1 MDDMKFN
8 LIATCAAGIEALV
21 GKEMRD
27 LGYDVQV
34 ENGRVRFTGD
44 EKDIIKTNL
53 WLRTADRIKII
64 VDEFDA
70 QTFDELFEQT
80 TAIAWDKM
88 LPMDAAFPVEGRS
101 RNSKLHSVPD
111 SQAIV
116 KKAIVNE
123 LSTAYHRHTRL
134 PETGA
139 EFPLEVAINKDHVML
154 TMDTTGSSL
163 FKRGYRVEKG
173 TAPLKENMAAALVM
187 LTSWYPDMP
196 FLDPFC
202 GSGTIPIEAA
212 MIGRNIAPGFNRD
225 FICEQWPWIDG
236 DMVQKVR
243 DEADSKADYD
253 IELDISASDIDG
265 NMIEISK
272 RNAEEAGLL
281 ADIHFKQL
289 AVADFKTDKVN
300 GVIVGN
306 PPYGQRMSDE
316 EHAHE
321 LYKQM
326 GKVFNPLTSWSKYF
340 LTSDLDFEKYY
351 GAKATKRRK
360 LYNGSI
366 RTDYFQFW
374 GKKVRDLRSLDQIQA
389 K

>member
-1 MDDMKFN
+1 MKFN
-8 LIATCAAGIEALV
+8 LMATCAAGIEALV
-21 GKEMRD
+21 GKELRD

-34 ENGRVRFTGD
+34 ENGRARFQGTPV
-44 EKDIIKTNL
+44 DIIKTNL
-53 WLRTADRIKII
+53 WLRTADKIKIVI
-64 VDEFDA
+64 DEFDA
-70 QTFDELFEQT
+70 TTFDDLFEQT
-80 TAIAWDKM
+80 TAIAWDKF

-101 RNSKLHSVPD
+101 KNSKLHSVPD

-123 LSTAYHRHTRL
+123 LSNAYHRHTRL

-139 EFPLEVAINKDHVML
+139 SFPLEVTINKDHVML
-154 TMDTTGSSL
+154 LLNTTGASL

-173 TAPLKENMAAALVM
+173 EAPLKENMAAALVM
-187 LTSWYPDMP
+187 LTNWYPDMP

-225 FICEQWPWIDG
+225 FICEQWPMVD
-236 DMVQKVR
+236 DEMVQQVR
-243 DEADSKADYD
+243 DEADAQADYD
-253 IELDISASDIDG
+253 TELDITASDVDG
-265 NMIEISK
+265 NMIEIAK
-272 RNAEEAGLL
+272 RNAEEVGLL
-281 ADIHFKQL
+281 ADIQFKQL
-289 AVADFKTDKVN
+289 AVADFKTNKVN

-306 PPYGQRMSDE
+306 PPYGQRMSDAAR
-316 EHAHE
+316 AHD
-321 LYKQM
+321 LYRQM
-326 GKVFNPLTSWSKYF
+326 GRVFNPLTSWSKYF

-351 GAKATKRRK
+351 GQPATKRRK
-360 LYNGSI
+360 LYNGSL

-374 GKKVRDLRSLDQIQA
+374 GKKVRDLRVLNEV

>member
-1 MDDMKFN
+1 MKFN
-8 LIATCAAGIEALV
+8 LMATCAAGIEALV

-34 ENGRVRFTGD
+34 ENGRVRFTGN
-44 EKDIIKTNL
+44 EEDIIKTNL
-53 WLRTADRIKII
+53 WLRTADRIKIV

-80 TAIAWDKM
+80 TAIAWDKL

-163 FKRGYRVEKG
+163 FKRGYRIEKG
-173 TAPLKENMAAALVM
+173 SAPLKENMAAALVM

-225 FICEQWPWIDG
+225 FICEQWPWIDH
-236 DMVQKVR
+236 DMAQKVR
-243 DEADSKADYD
+243 DEADAKADYD

-281 ADIHFKQL
+281 ADIQFKQL

-351 GAKATKRRK
+351 GEKATKRRK

-374 GKKVRDLRSLDQIQA
+374 GNKVRDLRKLDQI
-389 K
+389 KSK

>member
-1 MDDMKFN
+1 MKFK
-8 LIATCAAGIEALV
+8 LMATCAAGIEALV

-27 LGYDVQV
+27 LGYEVQV

-44 EKDIIKTNL
+44 ETDIIKTNL

-187 LTSWYPDMP
+187 LTSWYPEMP

-243 DEADSKADYD
+243 DDADSKADYD

-374 GKKVRDLRSLDQIQA
+374 GKKSSRFE
-389 K
+389 

>member
-1 MDDMKFN
+1 
-8 LIATCAAGIEALV
+8 
-21 GKEMRD
+21 
-27 LGYDVQV
+27 
-34 ENGRVRFTGD
+34 
-44 EKDIIKTNL
+44 
-53 WLRTADRIKII
+53 
-64 VDEFDA
+64 
-70 QTFDELFEQT
+70 
-80 TAIAWDKM
+80 
-88 LPMDAAFPVEGRS
+88 MDAAFPVEGRS

-163 FKRGYRVEKG
+163 FKRGYRIEKG
-173 TAPLKENMAAALVM
+173 SAPLKENMAAALVM

-225 FICEQWPWIDG
+225 FICEQWPWIDH
-236 DMVQKVR
+236 DMAQKVR
-243 DEADSKADYD
+243 DEADAKADYD

-281 ADIHFKQL
+281 ADIQFKQL

-351 GAKATKRRK
+351 GEKATKRRK

-374 GKKVRDLRSLDQIQA
+374 GNKVRDLRKLDQI
-389 K
+389 KSK

>member
-1 MDDMKFN
+1 MKFN

-187 LTSWYPDMP
+187 LTSWYPEMP

-225 FICEQWPWIDG
+225 FICEQWPWIDD

-374 GKKVRDLRSLDQIQA
+374 GKKVRDLRSLDQIKA

>member
-1 MDDMKFN
+1 MKFN
-8 LIATCAAGIEALV
+8 LMATCAAGIEALV

-34 ENGRVRFTGD
+34 ENGRVRFTGN
-44 EKDIIKTNL
+44 EEDIIKTNL
-53 WLRTADRIKII
+53 WLRTADRIKIV

-80 TAIAWDKM
+80 TAIAWDK
-88 LPMDAAFPVEGRS
+88 LLLMDAAFPVEGRS

-163 FKRGYRVEKG
+163 FKRGYRIEKG
-173 TAPLKENMAAALVM
+173 SAPLKENMAAALVM

-225 FICEQWPWIDG
+225 FICEQWPWIDH
-236 DMVQKVR
+236 DMAQKVR
-243 DEADSKADYD
+243 DEADAKADYD
-253 IELDISASDIDG
+253 IGLDISASDIDG

-281 ADIHFKQL
+281 ADIQFKQL

-351 GAKATKRRK
+351 GEKATKRRK

-374 GKKVRDLRSLDQIQA
+374 GNKVRDLRKLDQI
-389 K
+389 KSK

>member
-1 MDDMKFN
+1 MKYN
-8 LIATCAAGIEALV
+8 LMATCAAGIEALV

-27 LGYDVQV
+27 LGYEVEV
-34 ENGRVRFTGD
+34 ENGRVRFTGT
-44 EKDIIKTNL
+44 EEDIIKTNL

-70 QTFDELFEQT
+70 TTFDELFEQT

-139 EFPLEVAINKDHVML
+139 TFPLEVAINKDHVML

-173 TAPLKENMAAALVM
+173 TAPLKENMAAALVL

-196 FLDPFC
+196 FVDPFC

-225 FICEQWPWIDG
+225 FICEQWPFIDG
-236 DMVQKVR
+236 DMVQRVR

-253 IELDISASDIDG
+253 VELDISASDIDG

-272 RNAEEAGLL
+272 RNAEEVGLVD
-281 ADIHFKQL
+281 DIQFKQL
-289 AVADFKTDKVN
+289 AVADFKTNKVN
-300 GVIVGN
+300 GIIVGN
-306 PPYGQRMSDE
+306 PPYGQRMSDA

-321 LYKQM
+321 LYRQM

-351 GAKATKRRK
+351 GQKATKRRK

-374 GKKVRDLRSLDQIQA
+374 GKKVRDLRSLNQYND

>member
-187 LTSWYPDMP
+187 LTSWYPEMP

-225 FICEQWPWIDG
+225 FICEQWPWIDD

-374 GKKVRDLRSLDQIQA
+374 GKKVRDLRSLDQIKA

>member
-1 MDDMKFN
+1 MKFN

-21 GKEMRD
+21 GKELRD

-34 ENGRVRFTGD
+34 ENGRARFEGT
-44 EKDIIKTNL
+44 EEDIIKTNL
-53 WLRTADRIKII
+53 WLRTADKIKIVI
-64 VDEFDA
+64 DEFDA

-101 RNSKLHSVPD
+101 KNSKLHSVPD

-139 EFPLEVAINKDHVML
+139 EFPLEVAISKDHVTL
-154 TMDTTGSSL
+154 TLNTTGASL

-173 TAPLKENMAAALVM
+173 EAPLKENMAAALVM
-187 LTSWYPDMP
+187 LTNWYPDVP

-212 MIGRNIAPGFNRD
+212 LIGRNIAPGFNRD
-225 FICEQWPWIDG
+225 FICEQWPWIDA
-236 DMVQKVR
+236 DMVQRVR
-243 DEADSKADYD
+243 DEADAKADYD
-253 IELDISASDIDG
+253 TELDISASDIDG

-272 RNAEEAGLL
+272 RNAEEVGLL
-281 ADIHFKQL
+281 DDVQFKQL

-306 PPYGQRMSDE
+306 PPYGQRMSDATR
-316 EHAHE
+316 AHE
-321 LYKQM
+321 LYRQM
-326 GKVFNPLTSWSKYF
+326 GKTFKPLTSWSKYF
-340 LTSDLDFEKYY
+340 LTSDLEFEKYY
-351 GAKATKRRK
+351 GQKATKRRK

-374 GKKVRDLRSLDQIQA
+374 GKKVRDLSSLSSF
-389 K
+389 KEK

>member
-1 MDDMKFN
+1 MKFK
-8 LIATCAAGIEALV
+8 LMATCAAGIEALV

-27 LGYDVQV
+27 LGYEVQV

-44 EKDIIKTNL
+44 ETDIIKTNL

-187 LTSWYPDMP
+187 LTSWYPEMP

-243 DEADSKADYD
+243 DDADSKADYD

-374 GKKVRDLRSLDQIQA
+374 GKKKFEI
-389 K
+389 